1 MGEGTLAP
9 DEVAIL
15 RAIVSAGPDSDEGKI
30 AVAMLKAA
38 GFAPTLV
45 VGPEPPSL
53 GRSFLEA
60 AIDLLPGLSAAAGA
74 ATPLLV
80 ASGVVTGGV
89 GTAIG
94 AGAGLSAAL
103 GGIAAAN
110 KSSILDSATAL
121 GI

>member
-30 AVAMLKAA
+30 AAAMLKAA